1 MVRRSDFGTANPKHV
16 VLGTLFC
23 LALSAV
29 PFAFKKVRDKE
40 ANVHRMREAQID
52 AKDNARDAR
61 LRTIKKT
68 KPEA

>member
-1 MVRRSDFGTANPKHV
+1 

-29 PFAFKKVRDKE
+29 PFAFKTVRDKE